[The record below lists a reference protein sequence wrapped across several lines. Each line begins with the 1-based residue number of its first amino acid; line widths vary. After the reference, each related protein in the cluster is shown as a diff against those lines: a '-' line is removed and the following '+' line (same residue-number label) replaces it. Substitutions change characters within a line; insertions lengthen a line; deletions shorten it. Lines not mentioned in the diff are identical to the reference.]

1 MWIIGVTG
9 SGQVWW
15 AEVCDRTFAWKSST
29 MRQIDLSGVEGV
41 RWGTRA
47 TTDSPIRYGA
57 MTVPAL
63 FSGRTRS
70 PASAGNLLPHG
81 SRESLR

>member
-1 MWIIGVTG
+1 M
-9 SGQVWW
+9 
-15 AEVCDRTFAWKSST
+15 
-29 MRQIDLSGVEGV
+29 